1 MAGRETGSRELETR
15 IMKKETRVTH
25 QPEVTLPDGNVPV
38 VSPIYRSVKFTY
50 PTIEASLGPDAKARG
65 FDYSRDSNPTTR
77 QLELLA
83 AELQDRDDAIAVAS
97 GMAAIWLALL
107 GNLGT
112 GDRIVIFAET
122 YRPTRVA
129 VRELLP
135 RFGIEFTMIGIEDRA
150 AIEREFARDDTKLV
164 LFESPTNPMMLVP
177 DIAAF
182 VELAKRHGVT
192 TVLDNTFGGLHSHGR
207 YDIDYFVHSMTKYG
221 GGHGD
226 TLGGMVIGSNER
238 IGALRRLAVNM
249 GSTMDPGVS
258 YLTLRGLKTY
268 YLRYRRHSQNAQAI
282 AQFLVGREEVERVC
296 YPGLPD
302 DPYHAI
308 AASQMDDFGG
318 VLSVDL
324 RADKARTWAFIDA
337 LELFA
342 TSASLG
348 ATDSLV
354 SPVDLY
360 QAGDLSAEEAVG
372 AGIRESTVRLAVGI
386 EHIDDLIAD
395 LEQAFRKVF
404 G

>member
-1 MAGRETGSRELETR
+1 
-15 IMKKETRVTH
+15 MKKETRVTH
-25 QPEVTLPDGNVPV
+25 QPTVTLPEGNVPV
-38 VSPIYRSVKFTY
+38 VNPIYRSVKFTY
-50 PTIEASLGPDAKARG
+50 PTIEASLGADAKARG
-65 FDYSRDSNPTTR
+65 FDYSRDANPTTR

-97 GMAAIWLALL
+97 GMASIWLALL
-107 GNLGT
+107 GNLSA

-135 RFGIEFTMIGIEDRA
+135 RFGIEFTMLGIEDRA
-150 AIEREFARDDTKLV
+150 GIEREFARDDTKLV
-164 LFESPTNPMMLVP
+164 VFESPTNPMMLVP

-182 VELAKRHGVT
+182 VELAKRHGVI

-207 YDIDYFVHSMTKYG
+207 FDIDYYVHSMTKYG

-226 TLGGMVIGSNER
+226 TLGGMVIASSER

-258 YLTLRGLKTY
+258 YLMLRGLKTY
-268 YLRYRRHSQNAQAI
+268 YLRYRRHSENAQAI
-282 AQFLVGREEVERVC
+282 AEFLTGCEQVERVC

-308 AASQMDDFGG
+308 AARQMDDFGG
-318 VLSVDL
+318 VLSFDL

-348 ATDSLV
+348 ATESLV

-360 QAGDLSAEEAVG
+360 QAGDLGTEEALR
-372 AGIRESTVRLAVGI
+372 AGISESTIRLAVGL